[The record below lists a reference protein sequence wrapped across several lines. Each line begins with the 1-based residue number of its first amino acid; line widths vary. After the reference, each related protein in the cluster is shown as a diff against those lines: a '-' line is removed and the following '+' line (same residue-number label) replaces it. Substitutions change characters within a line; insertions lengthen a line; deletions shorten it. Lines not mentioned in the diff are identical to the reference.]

1 MKVLVTGV
9 AGFIG
14 FYAARALLQR
24 GDEVVGID
32 DLNAYYDPA
41 LKEARLAELSGLPG
55 FSFQRVALQDAAAMD
70 GLAEGH
76 PDIEKILHLGA
87 QAGVRYSLEN
97 PRAYAESNLMGHV
110 NVLEMARRLPELQHL
125 TYASS
130 SSVYGGNAK
139 LPYAVGD
146 DVADPKSFY
155 AATKLADEIMARTYA
170 GLYGLAMTGLRFFTV
185 YGPWGRPD
193 MAAWIF
199 TEKILKG
206 EPIELFNHGK
216 MKRDFTYIDDVL
228 AGTLAALDRTP
239 AADETGRRHRL
250 YNLGNHTPVEL
261 LRFVEVVEEA
271 CGKAADKRF
280 LDLVPGDMLETYA
293 DIEGA
298 RRDLNFE
305 PRTSIEEG
313 IPRFVEW
320 FRSYKQI

>member
-1 MKVLVTGV
+1 MRSWGLT
-9 AGFIG
+9 IST
-14 FYAARALLQR
+14 
-24 GDEVVGID
+24 
-32 DLNAYYDPA
+32 
-41 LKEARLAELSGLPG
+41 LAELSGLPG